1 MTWCS
6 CEFPLL

>member
-6 CEFPLL
+6 Y

>member
-6 CEFPLL
+6 